1 MIFQNTEIIS
11 VPDIYL
17 DVLTGCYTSKQLDW
31 TMTVVNIWIL
41 QECSCNMIFYEL
53 SLGNVL

>member
-17 DVLTGCYTSKQLDW
+17 DVLTGCYTSKQLD
-31 TMTVVNIWIL
+31 ND
-41 QECSCNMIFYEL
+41 SCKYMDLTGVFM
-53 SLGNVL
+53 